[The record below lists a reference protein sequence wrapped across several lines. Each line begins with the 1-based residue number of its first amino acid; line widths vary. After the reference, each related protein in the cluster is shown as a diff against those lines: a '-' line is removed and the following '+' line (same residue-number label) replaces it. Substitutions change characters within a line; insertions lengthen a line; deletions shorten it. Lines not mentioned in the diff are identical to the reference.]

1 MNAHTNPAIAIPQSN
16 SKLAIE
22 PRRVKFEFDDLKER
36 FFYNE
41 NSLISALW
49 VAMSASFPIGETEFI
64 HSVKLFSDQ
73 VTDPKLQQEV
83 KEFSAQEAHHSLQHR
98 KINKL
103 FDDLGYS
110 TAKIEKTLK
119 EQMTERQQ
127 QWSPERRLARTV
139 VAEHVTAIMAHFAL
153 TNVDSMGHFPES
165 LRKLFQWHAIEE
177 IEHKSVAFDVY
188 QHCVGDR
195 KRLNREFRYFSYFE
209 FPLKM
214 SLATR
219 FLLRDMGYKAT
230 WQERKELW
238 HYLFGPDGLI
248 KSVKPLYMMFLKPNF
263 HPWDH
268 DDSALV
274 EQWKSELQ
282 PYFLDH

>member
-1 MNAHTNPAIAIPQSN
+1 MNAHTNPTIAIQQSN
-16 SKLAIE
+16 SKLAIH
-22 PRRVKFEFDDLKER
+22 PRRVKFDFEDLQDR
-36 FFYNE
+36 FFYDD

-49 VAMSASFPIGETEFI
+49 VAMSASFPVGETEFI

-103 FDDLGYS
+103 FDELGYN
-110 TAKIEKTLK
+110 TAQIEKMFK
-119 EQMTERQQ
+119 EQMTERQEK
-127 QWSPERRLARTV
+127 WSPEKRLARTV

-153 TNVDSMGHFPES
+153 THPESMSHFPES
-165 LRKLFQWHAIEE
+165 IRKLFQWHAIEE

-188 QHCVGDR
+188 QHCVGDQ

-219 FLLRDMGYKAT
+219 FLLRDMGYKST
-230 WQERKELW
+230 WKERKELW
-238 HYLFGPDGLI
+238 RYLFGPDGLI
-248 KSVKPLYMMFLKPNF
+248 RSVKSLYMMFLKPGF

-274 EQWKSELQ
+274 EQWKSELE
-282 PYFLDH
+282 PHFLDH